1 MAGVNPHKVALVTG
15 ASSGIGRATAELF
28 VARGYAT
35 ALVDRDDDAGRVVE
49 TQLRKSGECIF
60 IRCDITDDGA
70 VRKAVEQAVNLYGR
84 LDAAFNAAGI
94 DGEAGK
100 ATADS
105 SMENWN
111 RVMAIDLTGLWSCM
125 RYEIPQMLKTGGGSI
140 VNCASVAGLVGAPYV
155 SAYVAAKHGV
165 VGLTKAAA
173 LEYARQG
180 IRVNAVCPG
189 MIDTPM
195 TRKGLAP
202 EIAAKLLEE
211 SPIGRFGQ
219 PVEIASAVAW
229 LCEESS
235 SFLTGQ
241 AIAVD
246 GAWTAR

>member
-1 MAGVNPHKVALVTG
+1 MTGVNQRKVAFVTG
-15 ASSGIGRATAELF
+15 AGSGIGRATAELF

-35 ALVDRDDDAGRVVE
+35 ALVDRDDGAGRVVE
-49 TQLRKSGECIF
+49 AQLRKSGECLF
-60 IRCDITDDGA
+60 IRCDVTDDGA
-70 VRKAVEQAVNLYGR
+70 VREAVEQTISAYGR

-100 ATADS
+100 ATADC

-111 RVMAIDLTGLWSCM
+111 RVMAVDLTGLWSCM

-195 TRKGLAP
+195 SRKGLTP
-202 EIAAKLLEE
+202 QIAAKLLEE
-211 SPIGRFGQ
+211 SPIGRLGQ
-219 PVEIASAVAW
+219 PAEIASAVMW
-229 LCEESS
+229 LCDESS
-235 SFLTGQ
+235 GFLTGQ

>member
-1 MAGVNPHKVALVTG
+1 MTSSDQRKVAFVTG

-28 VARGYAT
+28 VSRGYAT
-35 ALVDRDDDAGRVVE
+35 VLVDRDQDLGRAVQAKLHERGECTFIHCDVTDDA
-49 TQLRKSGECIF
+49 
-60 IRCDITDDGA
+60 A
-70 VRKAVEQAVNLYGR
+70 VRQAVEQTVQTYGR

-94 DGEAGK
+94 DGEQGK
-100 ATADS
+100 ATADC

-111 RVMAIDLTGLWSCM
+111 RVIAIDLTGVFSCL
-125 RYEIPQMLKTGGGSI
+125 RYEIAQMLKQGGGAI

-155 SAYVAAKHGV
+155 PAYVAAKHGV

-195 TRKGLAP
+195 TRVSLTPQISAPLLA
-202 EIAAKLLEE
+202 E
-211 SPIGRFGQ
+211 SPIGRFGL
-219 PVEIASAVAW
+219 PEEVAAVVVA
-229 LCEESS
+229 LCDPSF
-235 SFLTGQ
+235 SFLSGQ

>member
-1 MAGVNPHKVALVTG
+1 MGGVNPRKVALVTG
-15 ASSGIGRATAELF
+15 ASSGIGRATAEVF

-60 IRCDITDDGA
+60 LRCDVTDDGA
-70 VRKAVEQAVNLYGR
+70 VRKAVEHVVSLYGR

-100 ATADS
+100 LTADS

-173 LEYARQG
+173 IEYARQG

-195 TRKGLAP
+195 TRKGLTP

-219 PVEIASAVAW
+219 PVEIASAVVW
-229 LCEESS
+229 LCDESS

>member
-1 MAGVNPHKVALVTG
+1 MAGAQRKVAFVTG

-35 ALVDRDDDAGRVVE
+35 ALVDRDEKLGRE
-49 TQLRKSGECIF
+49 LEQQLRGRGECTF
-60 IRCDITDDGA
+60 IRCDVTDDAG
-70 VRKAVEQAVNLYGR
+70 VRSAVEQAVTKYGR

-94 DGEAGK
+94 DGDQGK
-100 ATADS
+100 MTADS
-105 SMENWN
+105 SMENWL
-111 RVMAIDLTGLWSCM
+111 RVIAIDLTGVFSCM
-125 RYEIPQMLKTGGGSI
+125 RHQIPQMLKSGGGAI

-155 SAYVAAKHGV
+155 PAYVAAKHGV

-195 TRKGLAP
+195 SRAGMTP
-202 EIAAKLLEE
+202 EILAALLAE
-211 SPIGRFGQ
+211 SPTGRQGQ
-219 PVEIASAVAW
+219 PSEVGAVVVA
-229 LCEESS
+229 LCDEGS

-246 GAWTAR
+246 GAWTTR